1 MVTGFS
7 FGMKRTYSLRLP
19 FECSRTSQL
28 STFMPLMASCNFFAF
43 MLMFLSVDLL
53 IDNFNLE
60 CAGDLKPY
68 AKVADAHPIAAEGR
82 LVLLDEQL
90 VH

>member
-1 MVTGFS
+1 MTAALVGFS
-7 FGMKRTYSLRLP
+7 
-19 FECSRTSQL
+19 
-28 STFMPLMASCNFFAF
+28 
-43 MLMFLSVDLL
+43 

-68 AKVADAHPIAAEGR
+68 AKVADAHPIAAKSR

-90 VH
+90 VHRLNAVGGLFVLLG